1 MFQKKKGSSGIKLYY
16 KLIGYTHTHTH
27 THTHIPGLKK
37 KKNQKKKNHT
47 DHKKI
52 KLKKES
58 YVEMKTL
65 VHYILL
71 HNCNRMCC
79 IHCCKTCSV
88 YSSFVIVIKTIDLK
102 LNADAVM

>member
-1 MFQKKKGSSGIKLYY
+1 MSDTFLLYFIKKKGSSGIKLYN
-16 KLIGYTHTHTH
+16 KLISYTHTHTY
-27 THTHIPGLKK
+27 LVKK
-37 KKNQKKKNHT
+37 KRTKKKFTLIIKNY
-47 DHKKI
+47 

-65 VHYILL
+65 FHYILL

-88 YSSFVIVIKTIDLK
+88 YSSFVIVIKNIDLK